1 MTNEYVKDIIKKFR
15 QVDFVLFFWHFID
28 IKENFK
34 EDFNVTDIHDIIKKL
49 NLDKKYIILLNEN
62 NEKFL
67 RDMSV

>member
-1 MTNEYVKDIIKKFR
+1 MTKEYVKDIIKKFR

-34 EDFNVTDIHDIIKKL
+34 EAFNVTDIHDIIKKL